1 MCLGSVHVALEVKR
15 SHDDVLDDVCAEEQA
30 DENEVVLPHTKG
42 SKEGPP
48 ERQQRKHLKRR
59 EGKQRDLC
67 VLVASPER
75 TGGEPSACDGK
86 RAPVATSPANGHYR
100 RPCVRPAWD

>member
-42 SKEGPP
+42 
-48 ERQQRKHLKRR
+48 RR
-59 EGKQRDLC
+59 RDL
-67 VLVASPER
+67 LRDSS
-75 TGGEPSACDGK
+75 G
-86 RAPVATSPANGHYR
+86 NI
-100 RPCVRPAWD
+100 